1 MSAMVEEDPKVE
13 RIPSDDE
20 DDVPEL
26 VENTGAAVVEDD
38 EEKGANRG
46 EKKCR
51 KAIAKLNLNYVK
63 GVERVTMK
71 KSRNVLFVIAKPDVY
86 KAPSS
91 DTYVIFGEAKI
102 EDLAAKQAEQM
113 RQQQAMQAQ
122 AQAAAG
128 ATPSD
133 AAAAAPAVVEEE
145 EVDMEGVN
153 PKDVDLVCDQA
164 AVSKAEAVK
173 ALKNNDNDIVN
184 AIMELTM

>member
-1 MSAMVEEDPKVE
+1 MVEEDPRVE
-13 RIPSDDE
+13 EIPSDDE
-20 DDVPEL
+20 DMPEL
-26 VENTGAAVVEDD
+26 QASSGAAVVEE

-51 KAIAKLNLNYVK
+51 KALSKLNLNYVE

-71 KSRNVLFVIAKPDVY
+71 KSKNVLFVIANPDVY

-91 DTYVIFGEAKI
+91 DTYVVFGEAKI
-102 EDLAAKQAEQM
+102 EDLAAKAAEQQ
-113 RQQQAMQAQ
+113 RQQAAMQAQ
-122 AQAAAG
+122 NPAAAG
-128 ATPSD
+128 AAAP
-133 AAAAAPAVVEEE
+133 AAAEAPAVVEEE
-145 EVDMEGVN
+145 EDVDMTGVN

-164 AVSKAEAVK
+164 AVSRKDAVK